1 MKTLTTTIAAL
12 AALAWLPQ
20 AFSASAIA
28 QDRSMGEMMADTTL
42 PFCKLGSNPGP
53 CRLRP
58 WPPPGWI
65 PCQAGEHGCDTTYS
79 RDRIRP
85 EGWREAT
92 VTDALEELKREWETG
107 VSIWNRPHHPA
118 VAILRQASRPRA
130 LAELD
135 AFADQVAAI
144 AADATLPEHV
154 RRNADL
160 ALDIAASSRDERGL
174 EGTPYPRAFDLLVQV
189 YEGGYHDALYGIW
202 SADSVRGRA
211 YVQDVFERSER
222 PALCFYGHLRN
233 PHVVEGRI
241 VERLERGDPPR
252 CPEDWR
258 LDTPRRTP
266 WCRAGDI
273 LFEDI
278 AREARARTW
287 PDGGPPSVGGE
298 PPPVPDGLPEHVED
312 WHRRC
317 K

>member
-12 AALAWLPQ
+12 AALACLPP
-20 AFSASAIA
+20 AFPASAIA
-28 QDRSMGEMMADTTL
+28 QDRSMGNMMADTAL
-42 PFCKLGSNPGP
+42 PFCKLGFNPGP

-58 WPPPGWI
+58 SPPPGGI

-92 VTDALEELKREWETG
+92 VTDALEHLEREWETG
-107 VSIWNRPHHPA
+107 AWIWNTPHYPA

-130 LAELD
+130 SAELD

-160 ALDIAASSRDERGL
+160 ALVVAVSSRDERGY
-174 EGTPYPRAFDLLVQV
+174 EGTPYSRAFDLLVQV
-189 YEGGYHDALYGIW
+189 YEGGYHSALYGIW

-211 YVQDVFERSER
+211 YVRDLFKRSEV
-222 PALCFYGHLRN
+222 PALCHRSHLRN

-252 CPEDWR
+252 CPEDWWDTTR
-258 LDTPRRTP
+258 LAP
-266 WCRAGDI
+266 WCRAGDL

-278 AREARARTW
+278 VREARERT
-287 PDGGPPSVGGE
+287 
-298 PPPVPDGLPEHVED
+298 
-312 WHRRC
+312 
-317 K
+317 